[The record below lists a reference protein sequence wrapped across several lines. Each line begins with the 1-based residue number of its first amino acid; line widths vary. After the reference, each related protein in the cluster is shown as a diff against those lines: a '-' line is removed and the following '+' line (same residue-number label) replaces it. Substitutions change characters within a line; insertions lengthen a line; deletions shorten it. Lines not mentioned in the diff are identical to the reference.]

1 MLHFLHPGIGISK
14 IELGKSCHSG
24 RSDNVE
30 PESFGKIRSYEI
42 PACAGMTTSIKFY
55 SYPESYSFGS
65 GKCLTQFLLQVLNRK
80 TL

>member
-42 PACAGMTTSIKFY
+42 PA
-55 SYPESYSFGS
+55 P
-65 GKCLTQFLLQVLNRK
+65 VLSSSKYARE
-80 TL
+80 